1 MDLALLAMATPSLL
15 PGITEYVKKL
25 EKIAQDCGDKLVT
38 REAALEKDEF
48 LKVKKRVYVLLE
60 ETRETIHERSSLLK
74 RRGNCH
80 ETITKANTIR
90 QNLDELKRAMPKL
103 QELHKKAQNKRGA
116 SRQKEELQARYK
128 DIRVLKRHVDEVTD
142 LFASTSGGAEN
153 HSERLFGNREDATV
167 LGNAR
172 AEDTK
177 RSLTAEEEDALA
189 TMKKR
194 DLEIDKQ
201 VGDIGLIIDRLDPLA
216 RQIGIT
222 AEQQRLKAEAI
233 TGDVE
238 KADQDLLAMNK
249 RIEEVMKYEKNTN
262 CFCQLCLLMVLLCC
276 VGYVFQQLNL

>member
-1 MDLALLAMATPSLL
+1 MSTPSLL

-25 EKIAQDCGDKLVT
+25 EKIAQDCGDKPVT

-48 LKVKKRVYVLLE
+48 LRVKKRVYVLLE
-60 ETRETIHERSSLLK
+60 ETREAIQERSTLLK

-90 QNLDELKRAMPKL
+90 QNQDELKRSLPKL

-128 DIRVLKRHVDEVTD
+128 DIRVLKRHADEVAD
-142 LFASTSGGAEN
+142 LWASNSGGAEN
-153 HSERLFGNREDATV
+153 HSERLLGSREETV
-167 LGNAR
+167 IGRAR
-172 AEDTK
+172 TEDT
-177 RSLTAEEEDALA
+177 RRALSAEEEEALA

-194 DLEIDKQ
+194 DLELDDHI
-201 VGDIGLIIDRLDPLA
+201 GEIGLIIDRLDPLA
-216 RQIGIT
+216 RQIGLT

-238 KADQDLLAMNK
+238 KADQDLLAMNTS
-249 RIEEVMKYEKNTN
+249 IEKVMKYEKNTN
-262 CFCQLCLLMVLLCC
+262 CVCQMMLLLVFLCC
-276 VGYVFQQLNL
+276 LGFVLHQLDL